1 MNRQR
6 AEGIVIVLGAVLL
19 TGAFSVRLFTRGGPY
34 FELPETILDHVG
46 PNKHETRDALI
57 LLPKVA
63 PLIPRGEMVTCFRPA
78 GGQMQYDT
86 SNYFAAVGALPRHT
100 VLPPFMAG
108 LDVARKELVDYVIAV
123 GPPFEHPYYHVVA
136 TFPEGRLYKVDR

>member
-6 AEGIVIVLGAVLL
+6 AEGIVIVAGAVLL
-19 TGAFSVRLFTRGGPY
+19 TGALLVRLGTRGRPY
-34 FELPETILDHVG
+34 LELPETIVDHVG
-46 PNKHETRDALI
+46 PHKHETRDALI

-63 PLIPRGEMVTCFRPA
+63 PLIPRGEMVTCFRPE

-86 SNYFAAVGALPRHT
+86 PNYFAAVGALPRHT
-100 VLPPFMAG
+100 VLPPFTAG
-108 LDVARKELVDYVIAV
+108 MDVARNELVDYVIAV
-123 GPPFEHPYYHVVA
+123 EKPFEHPYYRVVA